1 MGQIVKIN
9 QEEAIM
15 KKIITLILTVLT
27 LTFSLQAQDARQR
40 SVETIIGDV
49 LAQMPAQNAATLE
62 SDMLDL
68 VKAAPESIV
77 KLAAMLQSAEKGAN
91 NRIEYALNGLT
102 NYATKPGNQIWKTA
116 VKEGLEQAIAA
127 CDNPVNKQFLESQL
141 RLLGKPRGR
150 MFDAPFDLQA
160 LANRA
165 RQLSAGDEVDR
176 CKALYLTNIAYGA
189 VPEKTLLKA
198 VTDPS
203 RRVRTTALRRYA
215 PATEEFAA
223 KVAKRFKKLSNE
235 GKVDVLN
242 WLGDNKI
249 ASQLPLILGQVGAAK
264 ELGAAAIEAA
274 GKIGGNEAAE
284 ALIAQL
290 GGDNAPAAL
299 NALKSFPG
307 QLGNKI
313 AAALNSAADTQLDN
327 LVTLAGAKKMS
338 GSADKVFELA
348 AQGNESA
355 LKALSGVVKPT
366 HISRLATLLD
376 QAKASEVADYTRA
389 LSAALK
395 TLAPAE
401 QYTTVRKIISGASN
415 KARFYPVLALSGTDE
430 AVNDLVAAA
439 REGSAEAVKA
449 LGKTGNYKAA
459 PALLDAAR
467 KGNADALKDYIR
479 FVDNFEK
486 DVDRKCDAFAN
497 ALAISQD
504 PAVQSNVLAKLA
516 NTPTAKA
523 FAVAGS
529 YIDKP
534 EIAIPAAEAAKKI
547 AAKCVDDLDAG
558 TKKDIL
564 NKAIQAFQARGMA
577 DDGYAVDEIKKMLS
591 EMKDVSPIFTLS
603 DEEKKAGFEMLFD
616 GSNLDK
622 WTGNKDGYR
631 ITNNEI
637 YVTAGYGNGG
647 NLYTEKQYRDF
658 VFRFE
663 FSFVRPGANN
673 GVGVRTPH
681 GVDAAYDGMCEVQVL
696 DHNDPIYAGWLK
708 DYQVHGSVYGVIP
721 AKRITHKPLGEWNCE
736 EIRVQGDHV
745 TVTVNGEVILD
756 GDIREACQGHNVA
769 PDGGKVNPYTVDHR
783 NHPGMFN
790 ETGYIGFLGHGPGVK
805 FRNVRV
811 LDLTPVKKAKRR

>member
-1 MGQIVKIN
+1 M
-9 QEEAIM
+9 
-15 KKIITLILTVLT
+15 
-27 LTFSLQAQDARQR
+27 
-40 SVETIIGDV
+40 
-49 LAQMPAQNAATLE
+49 
-62 SDMLDL
+62 
-68 VKAAPESIV
+68 
-77 KLAAMLQSAEKGAN
+77 
-91 NRIEYALNGLT
+91 
-102 NYATKPGNQIWKTA
+102 
-116 VKEGLEQAIAA
+116 
-127 CDNPVNKQFLESQL
+127 
-141 RLLGKPRGR
+141 
-150 MFDAPFDLQA
+150 
-160 LANRA
+160 
-165 RQLSAGDEVDR
+165 
-176 CKALYLTNIAYGA
+176 
-189 VPEKTLLKA
+189 
-198 VTDPS
+198 
-203 RRVRTTALRRYA
+203 
-215 PATEEFAA
+215 
-223 KVAKRFKKLSNE
+223 
-235 GKVDVLN
+235 
-242 WLGDNKI
+242 
-249 ASQLPLILGQVGAAK
+249 
-264 ELGAAAIEAA
+264 
-274 GKIGGNEAAE
+274 
-284 ALIAQL
+284 
-290 GGDNAPAAL
+290 
-299 NALKSFPG
+299 
-307 QLGNKI
+307 
-313 AAALNSAADTQLDN
+313 
-327 LVTLAGAKKMS
+327 
-338 GSADKVFELA
+338 
-348 AQGNESA
+348 
-355 LKALSGVVKPT
+355 VKPT

-401 QYTTVRKIISGASN
+401 QYTTVQKIISGASN

-430 AVNDLVAAA
+430 AVNDLIAAA

-591 EMKDVSPIFTLS
+591 EMKDASPIFTLS

-681 GVDAAYDGMCEVQVL
+681 GVDAAYDGMCERPSASPTSRWASGTARKSASRVTTSRL
-696 DHNDPIYAGWLK
+696 RSTAKSFSTAISARPARDTTSPLTAAR
-708 DYQVHGSVYGVIP
+708 STPTPSTTATIP
-721 AKRITHKPLGEWNCE
+721 ACSTRPDTSDSWVTARVSSSGMSGFWTSPLSRKQKE
-736 EIRVQGDHV
+736 DS
-745 TVTVNGEVILD
+745 
-756 GDIREACQGHNVA
+756 
-769 PDGGKVNPYTVDHR
+769 
-783 NHPGMFN
+783 F
-790 ETGYIGFLGHGPGVK
+790 F
-805 FRNVRV
+805 
-811 LDLTPVKKAKRR
+811 

>member
-1 MGQIVKIN
+1 
-9 QEEAIM
+9 M
-15 KKIITLILTVLT
+15 KKIFTLILTVLS
-27 LTFSLQAQDARQR
+27 LSFALQAQDARQR
-40 SVETIIGDV
+40 TLDTIIGDV
-49 LAQMPAQNAATLE
+49 LAQMPAQSASALE

-68 VKAAPESIV
+68 AQAAPESVV
-77 KLAAMLQSAEKGAN
+77 KLSAMLQSPEAGAN
-91 NRIEYALNGLT
+91 NRIEYALSGLV
-102 NYATKPGNQIWKTA
+102 NYATKPGNQLWQTA
-116 VKEGLEQAIAA
+116 VKAGLEQAIEA
-127 CDNPVNKQFLESQL
+127 CTDPVNKQFLQSLL
-141 RLLGKPRGR
+141 RQMGKPRSR
-150 MFDAPFDLQA
+150 SLDAPFDLGA
-160 LANRA
+160 LMDRA
-165 RQLSAGDEVDR
+165 KELSKGSEVDR
-176 CKALYLTNIAYGA
+176 CKSLYLTNLALGS

-198 VTDPS
+198 VTDKS
-203 RRVRTTALRRYA
+203 RRVRATALRRYA
-215 PATEEFAA
+215 PATDAFAA
-223 KVAKRFKKLSNE
+223 KVAKKFKALDND

-242 WLGDNKI
+242 WLGDNQI
-249 ASQLPLILGQVGAAK
+249 ASQLPLILSQVNSAK

-274 GKIGGNEAAE
+274 GKIGGNEAAA

-290 GGDNAPAAL
+290 GGENAPAAL

-307 QLGNKI
+307 QLGAKI
-313 AAALNSAADTQLDN
+313 AAALNDATGTQLDN

-338 GSADKVFELA
+338 GSSDKIFELA
-348 AQGNESA
+348 TQGNASA
-355 LKALSGVVKPT
+355 VKALAGVVKPT
-366 HISRLATLLD
+366 DISRVASLLD
-376 QAKASEVADYTRA
+376 QAKADEVPDYTRA
-389 LSAALK
+389 LSSALK

-401 QYTTVRKIISGASN
+401 QYAKVKQLIGTAAN
-415 KARFYPVLALSGTDE
+415 KVRFYPALAQSGTNE

-439 REGSAEAVKA
+439 QEGSREAVNA

-459 PALLDAAR
+459 PALLAAAK
-467 KGNADALKDYIR
+467 KGDADALKDYIR

-486 DVDRKCDAFAN
+486 DIDRKCDAFAD
-497 ALAISQD
+497 ALASTQD
-504 PAVQSNVLAKLA
+504 PTVQKNILGKIA

-529 YIDKP
+529 YIGNP
-534 EIAIPAAEAAKKI
+534 AVAIPAAEAAKKI
-547 AAKCVDDLDAG
+547 ASKCVDDLDAD
-558 TKKDIL
+558 TKAFIL
-564 NKAIQAFQARGMA
+564 GKAIEVFQARGTA
-577 DDGYAVDEIKKMLS
+577 DDGYAVDEIKKLLAES
-591 EMKDVSPIFTLS
+591 KAASPVYTLS
-603 DEEKKAGFEMLFD
+603 DEEKKAGYELLFD
-616 GSNLDK
+616 GTSLDK
-622 WTGNKDGYR
+622 WTGNKEGYR

-673 GVGVRTPH
+673 GVGIRTPH
-681 GVDAAYDGMCEVQVL
+681 GVDAAYGGMCEVQIL

-756 GDIREACQGHNVA
+756 GDVREACQGHNIA
-769 PDGGKVNPYTVDHR
+769 PDGGNRNPYTVDGR

-811 LDLTPVKKAKRR
+811 LDLTPAPKAKRR

>member
-1 MGQIVKIN
+1 
-9 QEEAIM
+9 M
-15 KKIITLILTVLT
+15 KKIFTLILTVLA
-27 LTFSLQAQDARQR
+27 LSFALQAQDARQR
-40 SVETIIGDV
+40 TVETIIGDV
-49 LAQMPAQNAATLE
+49 LAQMPAQNAAALE

-68 VKAAPESIV
+68 AKAAPESVV
-77 KLAAMLQSAEKGAN
+77 KLAAMLQSADKGAN
-91 NRIEYALNGLT
+91 SRIEYALNGLT
-102 NYATKPGNQIWKTA
+102 NFASKPGNQLWQTT
-116 VKEGLEQAIAA
+116 VKEGLEQAISA
-127 CDNPVNKQFLESQL
+127 CEDPVNQQSLQSQL

-150 MFDAPFDLQA
+150 AFDVPFDLQA
-160 LANRA
+160 LMERA
-165 RQLSAGDEVDR
+165 KTLAAGDEVDR
-176 CKALYLTNIAYGA
+176 CKSMYLTNIALGS

-198 VTDPS
+198 VTDKS

-223 KVAKRFKKLSNE
+223 KVARKFKKLDID
-235 GKVDVLN
+235 GKIDVLN

-274 GKIGGNEAAE
+274 GKIGGNDAAN

-290 GGDNAPAAL
+290 SGENAPAAL
-299 NALKSFPG
+299 SALKSFPG
-307 QLGNKI
+307 QLGTRI
-313 AAALNSAADTQLDN
+313 AAALNNASGAQLDN
-327 LVTLAGAKKMS
+327 LVTLAGAKKLS
-338 GSADKVFELA
+338 GTADKVFELA
-348 AQGNESA
+348 AQGNENA

-366 HISRLATLLD
+366 DIGRLASLLD
-376 QAKASEVADYTRA
+376 KAKASEVPDYTKA
-389 LSAALK
+389 LSSALK

-401 QYTTVRKIISGASN
+401 QYATVKKIIDGAAN
-415 KARFYPVLALSGTDE
+415 KARFYPALALSGTNE
-430 AVNDLVAAA
+430 AVNDLIAAA
-439 REGSAEAVKA
+439 QNGSDEAVKA

-459 PALLDAAR
+459 PALLAAAR

-486 DVDRKCDAFAN
+486 DMDRKCDAFAD
-497 ALAISQD
+497 ALATTQD
-504 PAVQSNVLAKLA
+504 AAVQSNVLAKLA

-534 EIAIPAAEAAKKI
+534 ETAIPAAEAAKNI
-547 AAKCVDDLDAG
+547 AAKCVDDLDA
-558 TKKDIL
+558 DIKAFVL
-564 NKAIQAFQARGMA
+564 GKAIQAFQARGTA
-577 DDGYAVDEIKKMLS
+577 DDGYAIDEIKKILAES
-591 EMKDVSPIFTLS
+591 KAASPIFTLS
-603 DEEKKAGFEMLFD
+603 DEEKKAGFELLFD
-616 GSNLDK
+616 GANLDK

-658 VFRFE
+658 IFRFE

-681 GVDAAYDGMCEVQVL
+681 GVDAAFDGMCEVQIL

-721 AKRITHKPLGEWNCE
+721 AKRIIHKPLGEWNCE

-756 GDIREACQGHNVA
+756 GDVREACQGHNVA
-769 PDGGKVNPYTVDHR
+769 PDGGNVNPYTVDHR

-811 LDLTPVKKAKRR
+811 KDLTPAAKGKKR